1 MGEPLKFGEAAKVIY
16 LETLRKFG
24 QKASAAEVAGVSM
37 QTVSV
42 HRKDDKDFAAAEEL
56 ALKLRAEAI
65 VQRLEE
71 EAVQGFLEPL
81 YDKKGQPI
89 MITDTD
95 GRVRQAMH
103 RKVETTLRAMV
114 LKRYAHEYRE
124 VSEVNH
130 KHQGGVM
137 VMPTPVS
144 SVADWAKLVATVNKT
159 DKEEA

>member
-1 MGEPLKFGEAAKVIY
+1 MSASVKFGEAAKVIY

-24 QKASAAEVAGVSM
+24 QKCSAAEVAGVSI

-42 HRKDDKDFAAAEEL
+42 HRKEDKAFAEAEEL
-56 ALKLRAEAI
+56 AIKLRGEGI
-65 VQRLEE
+65 VQRLES

-89 MITDTD
+89 MVTDAD
-95 GRVRQAMH
+95 GKVHHATH

-137 VMPTPVS
+137 VMPTPMT
-144 SVADWAKLVATVNKT
+144 SVADWAKLVATVNK

>member
-1 MGEPLKFGEAAKVIY
+1 MGPALKFGDAAKVIY

-24 QKASAAEVAGVSM
+24 QRASAAEVAGVSL
-37 QTVSV
+37 QCVAN
-42 HRKDDKDFAAAEEL
+42 HRKDDKEFAAAEEL
-56 ALKLRAEAI
+56 ALKLRAEGI
-65 VQRLEE
+65 VQRLES
-71 EAVQGFLEPL
+71 EAVHGFFEPL
-81 YDKKGQPI
+81 FDKKGNAI
-89 MITDTD
+89 LVKDHE
-95 GRVRQAMH
+95 GNLVQATH

-137 VMPTPVS
+137 VMPAPVS

-159 DKEEA
+159 EKEEA